1 MGATIVDLGK
11 TIESQLIEAD
21 DTISQWEA
29 RCSALSDH
37 LEEMNEGTSD
47 NLQIIDQLEQQLVEK
62 DKQERS
68 TDNQINEKQVALDE
82 RDEQVS
88 SLNDELIKTRE
99 QSEKV
104 VLQGQENAQQLE
116 ATVVDLERTIESQHV
131 EARESIS
138 YWETCCNTLTGQL
151 EEMEIEVSDKLRTIE
166 QMEENL
172 VKKEEYVKQAQQM
185 QEIQDE
191 RDEQVSSLNYELL
204 ETREQSEKVV
214 LQWQESSQQLKA
226 TVTDLEKNIES
237 QNDEADIAISQWET
251 RCSTFSSQLEETEQG
266 LNDKLQKIEQLEQQL
281 MEKDCKLSTA
291 NAETSVN
298 DMKLQIEC
306 ESQESAY
313 KLKIVNE
320 GKESIND
327 SYNKLTIE
335 ADEMKITIKK
345 LETETQEV
353 NIVIECER
361 QESAHKLKL
370 LNETKEKIKCSYGKL
385 KTEAHEMRI
394 IIGKLENEAQEVNNV
409 MHTHLTDEVSA
420 RASEISNNALYL
432 QLQDMKAKQITDQ
445 KIIDREQNMRALA
458 DEEIEC
464 LKSDLVLICKV
475 EHEDD
480 VNGLVMKFTS
490 KAAEDVVRKERA
502 EIKCTHSTLDRVM
515 QGLISCK

>member
-21 DTISQWEA
+21 NTISQWEA

-47 NLQIIDQLEQQLVEK
+47 NLRIIDQLEQQLVEK

-88 SLNDELIKTRE
+88 SLNDELIETRE

-104 VLQGQENAQQLE
+104 VLQWQENAQQLE

-185 QEIQDE
+185 QEIQNE

-214 LQWQESSQQLKA
+214 LQWQENSQLLEA
-226 TVTDLEKNIES
+226 TVTDLEKAIES

-291 NAETSVN
+291 NAETSENELKVGKDTVLKIGPVLEKNQYEDSAKNKLISSIEEANLKLTSKLKLTKQSLN

-306 ESQESAY
+306 ESQ
-313 KLKIVNE
+313 
-320 GKESIND
+320 ND
-327 SYNKLTIE
+327 E
-335 ADEMKITIKK
+335 ADIAISQW
-345 LETETQEV
+345 ET
-353 NIVIECER
+353 
-361 QESAHKLKL
+361 
-370 LNETKEKIKCSYGKL
+370 
-385 KTEAHEMRI
+385 
-394 IIGKLENEAQEVNNV
+394 
-409 MHTHLTDEVSA
+409 
-420 RASEISNNALYL
+420 
-432 QLQDMKAKQITDQ
+432 
-445 KIIDREQNMRALA
+445 
-458 DEEIEC
+458 
-464 LKSDLVLICKV
+464 
-475 EHEDD
+475 
-480 VNGLVMKFTS
+480 
-490 KAAEDVVRKERA
+490 
-502 EIKCTHSTLDRVM
+502 
-515 QGLISCK
+515 

>member
-21 DTISQWEA
+21 NTISQWEA

-88 SLNDELIKTRE
+88 SLNDELIETRE

-104 VLQGQENAQQLE
+104 VLQWQENAQQLE

-214 LQWQESSQQLKA
+214 LQWQENSQLLEA
-226 TVTDLEKNIES
+226 TVTDLEKAIES

-281 MEKDCKLSTA
+281 TEKDEQEHLNTTQINEIQGILYSREQQVSLLNNELIESSEQSEKVVLQWQE
-291 NAETSVN
+291 NAQQLEATIV
-298 DMKLQIEC
+298 DLGKTI
-306 ESQESAY
+306 ESQ
-313 KLKIVNE
+313 L
-320 GKESIND
+320 
-327 SYNKLTIE
+327 IE
-335 ADEMKITIKK
+335 ADDTISQWEARCSALSDHLEEM
-345 LETETQEV
+345 TEGT
-353 NIVIECER
+353 
-361 QESAHKLKL
+361 
-370 LNETKEKIKCSYGKL
+370 
-385 KTEAHEMRI
+385 
-394 IIGKLENEAQEVNNV
+394 
-409 MHTHLTDEVSA
+409 
-420 RASEISNNALYL
+420 
-432 QLQDMKAKQITDQ
+432 
-445 KIIDREQNMRALA
+445 
-458 DEEIEC
+458 
-464 LKSDLVLICKV
+464 
-475 EHEDD
+475 
-480 VNGLVMKFTS
+480 
-490 KAAEDVVRKERA
+490 
-502 EIKCTHSTLDRVM
+502 
-515 QGLISCK
+515 

>member
-88 SLNDELIKTRE
+88 SLNDELIETRE

-104 VLQGQENAQQLE
+104 VLQWQENAQQLE

-138 YWETCCNTLTGQL
+138 YWETCCYTLTGQL

-214 LQWQESSQQLKA
+214 LQWQENSQLLEA
-226 TVTDLEKNIES
+226 TVTDLEKAIES

-281 MEKDCKLSTA
+281 TEKDEQEHLNT
-291 NAETSVN
+291 T
-298 DMKLQIEC
+298 QI
-306 ESQESAY
+306 
-313 KLKIVNE
+313 NE
-320 GKESIND
+320 IQGILYSREQQVS
-327 SYNKLTIE
+327 
-335 ADEMKITIKK
+335 
-345 LETETQEV
+345 
-353 NIVIECER
+353 
-361 QESAHKLKL
+361 L
-370 LNETKEKIKCSYGKL
+370 LN
-385 KTEAHEMRI
+385 
-394 IIGKLENEAQEVNNV
+394 NE
-409 MHTHLTDEVSA
+409 L
-420 RASEISNNALYL
+420 
-432 QLQDMKAKQITDQ
+432 
-445 KIIDREQNMRALA
+445 
-458 DEEIEC
+458 IE
-464 LKSDLVLICKV
+464 S
-475 EHEDD
+475 
-480 VNGLVMKFTS
+480 
-490 KAAEDVVRKERA
+490 
-502 EIKCTHSTLDRVM
+502 
-515 QGLISCK
+515 